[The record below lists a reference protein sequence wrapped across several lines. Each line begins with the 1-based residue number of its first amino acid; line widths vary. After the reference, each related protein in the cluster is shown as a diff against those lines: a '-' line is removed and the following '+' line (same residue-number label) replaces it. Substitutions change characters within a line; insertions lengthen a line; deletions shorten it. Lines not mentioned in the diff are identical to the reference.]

1 MLAGLGKSGERSGNA
16 ASYSYAVSVCLS
28 HDRAVLM
35 ICSTTATLN
44 LKLFATFFVPILIHM
59 VFIILLMSFITM
71 VLLRRWMKR
80 DWFELAMGVAAPFT
94 A

>member
-1 MLAGLGKSGERSGNA
+1 
-16 ASYSYAVSVCLS
+16 
-28 HDRAVLM
+28 M

-71 VLLRRWMKR
+71 VLLRLWMKR